1 MAASTRRLRHWWWMP
16 EPTFWSPGRQF
27 LVSAK
32 ESSQPWSVFE
42 QLRMR
47 ASERKFE
54 TRNPKLETNSND
66 QKNKKTPNQ
75 LIPDFDFWISDLT
88 VSFVSVRGASFELRI
103 SDFDS

>member
-1 MAASTRRLRHWWWMP
+1 MAASTRRLRRWWWMP

-47 ASERKFE
+47 ASVRKFE
-54 TRNPKLETNSND
+54 TRNPKFETNSND
-66 QKNKKTPNQ
+66 QKTKNSKPAHFGFRF
-75 LIPDFDFWISDLT
+75 LDFGFDC
-88 VSFVSVRGASFELRI
+88 FVCFGSRGLFRA
-103 SDFDS
+103 SDFGF